1 MGELPE
7 SWHLISD
14 LAPWERNA
22 RAHTDESTRRLVAG
36 IRRFGFL
43 VPITAWRAEK
53 RIAAGHGR
61 RLAMLSI
68 LREDPSFVPR
78 NAPPGTLPGMVP
90 VMWKDFASEAQYEA
104 FAISDNRQAKNA
116 TDDSEAIAAILREM
130 DADGLDFDGMGF
142 GDEEIE
148 LLVGGVEAV
157 GDDEWGDALDGLP
170 EGDRAPIQ
178 TMTFTLH
185 DDQVEQVKAAMA
197 AAKGMGDFGETGNE
211 NGNGNALARICETF
225 LTGGG
230 HG

>member
-22 RAHTDESTRRLVAG
+22 RAHSDESTRRLVAG

-78 NAPPGTLPGMVP
+78 NAPTGTLPGMVP
-90 VMWKDFASEAQYEA
+90 VMWEDFASEAQYEA

-116 TDDSEAIAAILREM
+116 QDDGEAIAAILREM
-130 DADGLDFDGMGF
+130 DADGLDFAGMGF
-142 GDEEIE
+142 GDEEI
-148 LLVGGVEAV
+148 AS
-157 GDDEWGDALDGLP
+157 ALQAMPDIASDGLDDMADLNDPTGITTFRASVPTESRDDIEAAIEAWGAITP
-170 EGDRAPIQ
+170 EKLTKEHALGA
-178 TMTFTLH
+178 MVLH
-185 DDQVEQVKAAMA
+185 WWH
-197 AAKGMGDFGETGNE
+197 T
-211 NGNGNALARICETF
+211 
-225 LTGGG
+225 
-230 HG
+230 HGL

>member
-1 MGELPE
+1 
-7 SWHLISD
+7 
-14 LAPWERNA
+14 
-22 RAHTDESTRRLVAG
+22 
-36 IRRFGFL
+36 
-43 VPITAWRAEK
+43 
-53 RIAAGHGR
+53 
-61 RLAMLSI
+61 
-68 LREDPSFVPR
+68 
-78 NAPPGTLPGMVP
+78 
-90 VMWKDFASEAQYEA
+90 
-104 FAISDNRQAKNA
+104 
-116 TDDSEAIAAILREM
+116 M